1 MFSGFSS
8 EVAEIEVSEDGVGE
22 SEEFFLVN
30 FTWGLFVNS
39 FAGLLN
45 PFPFFFSDD
54 VVLGFSELLKSC
66 LDLIVGEGSV
76 AVGIE
81 GFETFC
87 SLFPVNA
94 FFSSMSSFF
103 LHFSSDG
110 AEIEVSEEGV
120 GECVEFFVV
129 NFTWGLGVD
138 LFTGLLN
145 PFPFGVSDFVVKGF
159 SELLN
164 SNFDFIVGEGSAIVG
179 IEGFETFVSKSFGD
193 AFFLFVGADSD
204 GSGGGNDGSKGEFHF
219 VLFFVFLLYDD
230 FLWLKK

>member
-1 MFSGFSS
+1 LFFS

-45 PFPFFFSDD
+45 PFPFGISDD
-54 VVLGFSELLKSC
+54 VVLGFSELLKSSF
-66 LDLIVGEGSV
+66 DLTVGEGSV
-76 AVGIE
+76 VVSIE
-81 GFETFC
+81 GFETFF

-94 FFSSMSSFF
+94 LSSSFSSFF

-120 GECVEFFVV
+120 GELVEFFSV

-145 PFPFGVSDFVVKGF
+145 PFPFGISDFVVKGF

-164 SNFDFIVGEGSAIVG
+164 SNFDFIVGEEFAIVG
-179 IEGFETFVSKSFGD
+179 IEGFETFVSKSSGD
-193 AFFLFVGADSD
+193 ADIFLLGVDSD

>member
-1 MFSGFSS
+1 LFFS

-45 PFPFFFSDD
+45 PFPFGISDD
-54 VVLGFSELLKSC
+54 VVLGFSELLKSSF
-66 LDLIVGEGSV
+66 DLTVGEGSV
-76 AVGIE
+76 VVSIE
-81 GFETFC
+81 GFETFF
-87 SLFPVNA
+87 SLFLVNA
-94 FFSSMSSFF
+94 LSSSFSSFL

-120 GECVEFFVV
+120 GELVEFFSV

-145 PFPFGVSDFVVKGF
+145 PFPFGISDFVVKGF

-164 SNFDFIVGEGSAIVG
+164 SNFDFIVGEEFAIVS

-193 AFFLFVGADSD
+193 ADIFLLGVDSD